1 MKRYL
6 HLIFMLVFL
15 VSISFTKNDVAFAQD
30 GSATPDTT
38 LSVPTDIPTASPA
51 VVTPS
56 ATPSQDTP
64 TSTPIPLQPTA
75 TSGPVG
81 RPQIVVAEYHSS
93 QAKVHAGSD
102 FDLEIRFR
110 NDGVQSAYGVN
121 IVFGA
126 DNFYV
131 RETGGVWSR
140 SELAPGE
147 SFTIRQPLTASWSLA
162 GYTMAPFQISA
173 SYTDASGAI
182 YNDTYSISVEIYF
195 SSTWGN
201 PTPTPT
207 LTPTPALG
215 EKPQIIVQ
223 AYQVDVD
230 PLKPGTNFSL
240 QLTLVN
246 LGSQLAKGTRMS
258 IGIGGQS
265 AGSAATGSAPFAVL
279 DSSNLIYMGNILPG
293 ETRSLTLRMMVDI
306 KAVAGVYLLPLT
318 FGYSNEKGQ
327 DYTESQQVT
336 LTVRTTPQLKISFYE
351 PPEDLL
357 VGMDGLLPIQV
368 TNMGYQTVLLGD
380 LHLTTNQ
387 GVLGSDIVSIGPLE
401 SGGSFTH
408 DAEII
413 PDASGE
419 LNIQVTVAYVELFG
433 DPQNIVQTLVVQVN
447 DVPQTDGGTTE
458 LQSDPAVPVAP
469 QSESLLQKLWS
480 FIRGLF
486 GLGG

>member
-1 MKRYL
+1 MKR
-6 HLIFMLVFL
+6 HFPLIFLLVC
-15 VSISFTKNDVAFAQD
+15 VITISFAKSGVAFAQE
-30 GSATPDTT
+30 GSATPDAT
-38 LSVPTDIPTASPA
+38 LSLQTDTPTTDPVGI
-51 VVTPS
+51 TPS
-56 ATPSQDTP
+56 ATPSQELP
-64 TSTPIPLQPTA
+64 TSTPIPPQPTA
-75 TSGPVG
+75 TSAPVG

-102 FDLEIRFR
+102 FDLEISFR
-110 NDGVQSAYGVN
+110 NDGTQPAYGLS

-126 DNFYV
+126 ESFYV
-131 RETGGVWSR
+131 RETGGVWSK

-162 GYTMAPFQISA
+162 GYTMATSQISA
-173 SYTDASGAI
+173 SYTDGSGAT
-182 YNDTYSISVEIYF
+182 YSDTYSISIDIYF

-207 LTPTPALG
+207 PTPALG
-215 EKPQIIVQ
+215 ESPQVIVQ

-230 PLKPGTNFSL
+230 PLKPGVNFSL

-258 IGIGGQS
+258 IGTGVQS
-265 AGSAATGSAPFAVL
+265 SGSAAAGSAPFVVL
-279 DSSNLIYMGNILPG
+279 DSSNLIYVGNIQPG
-293 ETRSLTLRMMVDI
+293 ETRSLTLRMMVDV
-306 KAVAGVYLLPLT
+306 KAAAGIYLLPLT
-318 FGYSNEKGQ
+318 FGYSSEKGQ

-336 LTVRTTPQLKISFYE
+336 LTIRTTPQLKISFYE
-351 PPEDLL
+351 PPEDLQ
-357 VGMDGLLPIQV
+357 VGIAGFLPLQV

-380 LHLTTNQ
+380 LHLTANQ
-387 GVLGSDIVSIGPLE
+387 GVLGSDTVSIGPLE

-419 LNIQVTVAYVELFG
+419 LDLHITVEYVDLFG
-433 DPQNIVQTLVVQVN
+433 DPQNMAQTLVVQVN
-447 DVPQTDGGTTE
+447 DAFQADGGTTE
-458 LQSDPAVPVAP
+458 LQSDPDIPVAP
-469 QSESLLQKLWS
+469 QSDSFLQKLWS

-486 GLGG
+486 GVGG

>member
-1 MKRYL
+1 
-6 HLIFMLVFL
+6 
-15 VSISFTKNDVAFAQD
+15 
-30 GSATPDTT
+30 
-38 LSVPTDIPTASPA
+38 
-51 VVTPS
+51 
-56 ATPSQDTP
+56 
-64 TSTPIPLQPTA
+64 
-75 TSGPVG
+75 
-81 RPQIVVAEYHSS
+81 
-93 QAKVHAGSD
+93 
-102 FDLEIRFR
+102 
-110 NDGVQSAYGVN
+110 
-121 IVFGA
+121 
-126 DNFYV
+126 
-131 RETGGVWSR
+131 
-140 SELAPGE
+140 
-147 SFTIRQPLTASWSLA
+147 
-162 GYTMAPFQISA
+162 
-173 SYTDASGAI
+173 
-182 YNDTYSISVEIYF
+182 
-195 SSTWGN
+195 
-201 PTPTPT
+201 
-207 LTPTPALG
+207 
-215 EKPQIIVQ
+215 
-223 AYQVDVD
+223 
-230 PLKPGTNFSL
+230 
-240 QLTLVN
+240 
-246 LGSQLAKGTRMS
+246 MS

-336 LTVRTTPQLKISFYE
+336 LTIRTTPQLKISFYE
-351 PPEDLL
+351 LPEDLL
-357 VGMDGLLPIQV
+357 VGMAGFLPIQV

-419 LNIQVTVAYVELFG
+419 LNIQVTVAYVDLFG

-458 LQSDPAVPVAP
+458 LQSDPAESVAP
-469 QSESLLQKLWS
+469 KSESLLQKLWS